1 MNRRLYRSVDE
12 RMLAGV
18 AAGMAEWLDV
28 DPSIV
33 RLVWVVAAI
42 GTAGMAILV
51 YIAMAIV
58 IPEEPYT
65 TPGGAPRSAA
75 ADAPTTPVPPEV
87 PGVASPAEGD
97 PIAPPSGA
105 RGGTASGLRLAA
117 WRDRLARSQTRRARR
132 SAGDP
137 PCGAPGAPR
146 AAAGRWRD
154 PPGSPADPGRRLLA
168 RPRLSARPAA
178 EPGLAGRAGRHRR
191 PAGVPLDRHGRRGL
205 LAIRLAAQ
213 AMSWAVAWRCR
224 MIGREGT
231 FN

>member
-58 IPEEPYT
+58 IPEEPYA

-97 PIAPPSGA
+97 PIAPPAGPAAAPPPGSGWQPGAIGWREA
-105 RGGTASGLRLAA
+105 RRAE
-117 WRDRLARSQTRRARR
+117 RDARRATRRAGRLERR
-132 SAGDP
+132 EQRPGG
-137 PCGAPGAPR
+137 GAILLGVLLIL
-146 AAAGRWRD
+146 G
-154 PPGSPADPGRRLLA
+154 GVYLLA
-168 RPRLSARPAA
+168 RDYLPALRLN
-178 EPGLAGRAGRHRR
+178 LAWPVVLVAI
-191 PAGVPLDRHGRRGL
+191 GVL
-205 LAIRLAAQ
+205 LVFRSID
-213 AMSWAVAWRCR
+213 MGGGDSSPSDSPPKP
-224 MIGREGT
+224 
-231 FN
+231 

>member
-87 PGVASPAEGD
+87 QASRRQRRGTRSRPQRR
-97 PIAPPSGA
+97 PRRHRLRAPV
-105 RGGTASGLRLAA
+105 
-117 WRDRLARSQTRRARR
+117 
-132 SAGDP
+132 
-137 PCGAPGAPR
+137 
-146 AAAGRWRD
+146 
-154 PPGSPADPGRRLLA
+154 GSLA
-168 RPRLSARPAA
+168 RPAGAKPDAPSETLGGRPTVWGAWSAASS
-178 EPGLAGRAGRHRR
+178 GRAVARS
-191 PAGVPLDRHGRRGL
+191 
-205 LAIRLAAQ
+205 
-213 AMSWAVAWRCR
+213 SWESC
-224 MIGREGT
+224 
-231 FN
+231 